1 MLWRIR
7 IRQKWLPIGSR
18 QCVNAPAR
26 GFGCDSESR
35 LYSCSWISRHSRVPR
50 TQPLWRTRLDAA
62 AARPGR
68 VPAISVVPGCKL
80 SSADGG
86 QVHGDHSADRLRP
99 CLRPSA
105 LHRRVDRGDG
115 CSRLVPSRDHA
126 VEAACLQAIV
136 AGHSSRCNESPRPRT
151 ALAYRL
157 CSLALLLGCAA
168 RNRLSSSGES
178 LDRPIVSVTC

>member
-1 MLWRIR
+1 MHLLGASAVTQKADYIRAPGSVVTVECREPSLYGEPDWML
-7 IRQKWLPIGSR
+7 P
-18 QCVNAPAR
+18 PR
-26 GFGCDSESR
+26 GPD
-35 LYSCSWISRHSRVPR
+35 
-50 TQPLWRTRLDAA
+50 
-62 AARPGR
+62 
-68 VPAISVVPGCKL
+68 PAIAVVPGCKL

-136 AGHSSRCNESPRPRT
+136 AGHFFRCNESPRPRT